1 MTEQVAMR
9 AEAVYSGVSF
19 AVWKVHGAWFW
30 SLVHPYGEGGTI
42 GAAGTE
48 AEAMR
53 EARVAIEQSSV
64 RDSVE

>member
-1 MTEQVAMR
+1 MTEQVAVR
-9 AEAVYSGVSF
+9 TEAVYSGVSF
-19 AVWKVHGAWFW
+19 AVWKVQGAWFW
-30 SLVHPYGEGGTI
+30 SLVRPYGEGGTI

-53 EARVAIEQSSV
+53 EARVAIEQSGV